1 MRNKIRLA
9 AFAAAA
15 LMLTGCAGT
24 QNSEI
29 SSSAASTESTT
40 VTTESTTAA
49 TESTT
54 AATEST
60 TATAESTTAATESTT
75 ATTESTTAATES
87 TTAATESTTAATEST
102 TAATE
107 STTVTTESTTTAEST
122 TAATTPEESVPEEE
136 EMQEEKLIALTFD
149 DGPNTTTTMEV
160 LDKLEK
166 YGITGTFFLVGNNIN
181 EESAKSVKRA
191 YDMGCEIENHSKT
204 HSYMNR
210 MTAEEVLDE
219 YNYVDEYVVEI
230 TGEHTKFFRPPYIA
244 VSDAMHDA
252 LEAPFISGY
261 GANDWDDRIPAERRA
276 NMVLKQAKDGAII
289 LLHDAEGNSLTVEA
303 LDIIIP
309 ELLAQ
314 NYRFVRLDELFE
326 LSGVTPKDKYIYSWV
341 YQTGAWG

>member
-1 MRNKIRLA
+1 MIYYTPVPNAGVFLGELMRNKIRLA
-9 AFAAAA
+9 ALMAAV
-15 LMLTGCAGT
+15 MLTGCAGA
-24 QNSEI
+24 QNSEV
-29 SSSAASTESTT
+29 SSTATTAESTT
-40 VTTESTTAA
+40 AATTESTAA

-54 AATEST
+54 AATT
-60 TATAESTTAATESTT
+60 TESTT
-75 ATTESTTAATES
+75 ATTVESTTAAT
-87 TTAATESTTAATEST
+87 TTEATTTTESTTA
-102 TAATE
+102 
-107 STTVTTESTTTAEST
+107 TTAEST
-122 TAATTPEESVPEEE
+122 TAATTETTGETQPVESTPEEN

-149 DGPNTTTTMEV
+149 DGPNSTTTMEV

-204 HSYMNR
+204 HSDMST
-210 MTAEEVLDE
+210 MSAEEVLDE
-219 YNYVDEYVVEI
+219 YNYVDEWVVEI

-244 VSDAMHDA
+244 VSDRMSEA
-252 LEAPFISGY
+252 LEAPFIAGF

-289 LLHDAEGNSLTVEA
+289 LLHDAEGNSLTVDA

-341 YQTGAWG
+341 YQTGMWG

>member
-1 MRNKIRLA
+1 MIYYTPVPNAGVFLGGLMRNKIRLA
-9 AFAAAA
+9 ALMAAV
-15 LMLTGCAGT
+15 MLTGCAGT
-24 QNSEI
+24 QNSEV
-29 SSSAASTESTT
+29 SSTATTAESTT
-40 VTTESTTAA
+40 AATTESTAA

-54 AATEST
+54 AATT
-60 TATAESTTAATESTT
+60 TESTT
-75 ATTESTTAATES
+75 ATTVESTTAAT
-87 TTAATESTTAATEST
+87 TTEATTTTESTTA
-102 TAATE
+102 
-107 STTVTTESTTTAEST
+107 TTAEST
-122 TAATTPEESVPEEE
+122 TAATTETTTGETQPVESTPEEN

-149 DGPNTTTTMEV
+149 DGPNSTTTMEV

-204 HSYMNR
+204 HSDMST
-210 MTAEEVLDE
+210 MSAEEVLDE
-219 YNYVDEYVVEI
+219 YNYVDEWVVEI

-244 VSDAMHDA
+244 VSDRMSEA
-252 LEAPFISGY
+252 LEAPFIAGF

-289 LLHDAEGNSLTVEA
+289 LLHDAEGNSLTVDA

-341 YQTGAWG
+341 YQTGMWG